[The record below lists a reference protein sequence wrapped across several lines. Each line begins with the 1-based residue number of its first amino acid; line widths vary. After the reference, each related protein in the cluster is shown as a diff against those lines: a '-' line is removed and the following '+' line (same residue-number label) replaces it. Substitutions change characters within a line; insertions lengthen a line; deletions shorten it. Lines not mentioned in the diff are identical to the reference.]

1 MLQKIK
7 DFWNNPYAAPLTK
20 PLDNIAMTVL
30 TATGGYVEAVM
41 DAFNDKYLTQS
52 ERERSRI
59 SRIYGNIFGNDSE
72 GFSFLNGLGAVVAAA
87 AAGITAGVST
97 WTGLAGAG
105 VIAKVAA
112 AGAAGV
118 AVGTVGA
125 LAAPIVLATAIAS
138 VALVVGTVIGV
149 VPGVIG
155 GTAQALKHHK
165 QLKNPAPAPAPAQ
178 TVAAVQPSAK
188 AMQDATVL
196 RICDDFRTLPAQTQ
210 QAVIERLERSASAP
224 QTPQQK
230 MIKAID
236 NMTEEQRVTLAEMLE
251 EKLATAFDTV
261 ASKRAA
267 EAGTLDEDISVKP
280 IATKLRRRNAAP
292 AGGAA

>member
-7 DFWNNPYAAPLTK
+7 DFWNNPYAAPLTQ
-20 PLDNIAMTVL
+20 PLRNI
-30 TATGGYVEAVM
+30 GNAVAKSVSLYTYAVKN
-41 DAFNDKYLTQS
+41 AFDDRYLS
-52 ERERSRI
+52 EYEKKKSRFA
-59 SRIYGNIFGNDSE
+59 RIFSNLYRDEIFAIG
-72 GFSFLNGLGAVVAAA
+72 NGLAAVIVGGAAA
-87 AAGITAGVST
+87 TAAGVATFGSM
-97 WTGLAGAG
+97 
-105 VIAKVAA
+105 AA
-112 AGAAGV
+112 AGAAAKIAATGV
-118 AVGTVGA
+118 AAVAAGTVGIV
-125 LAAPIVLATAIAS
+125 AAPVLT
-138 VALVVGTVIGV
+138 VAVVGAVAVVAGTVLGG
-149 VPGVIG
+149 VPGIVG
-155 GTAQALKHHK
+155 GAVKAYKHH
-165 QLKNPAPAPAPAQ
+165 QNLKNPPPAPAQ
-178 TVAAVQPSAK
+178 AAAAQPTAK
-188 AMQDATVL
+188 AIQDATVL

-236 NMTEEQRVTLAEMLE
+236 GMTEEQRVTLAEMLE
-251 EKLATAFDTV
+251 EKLASAFDTV